1 MKTTNREQRQQL
13 KIQKELERA
22 LKDAF
27 YYGEQQKAKL
37 EVDVHNAIIDSLLSV
52 HHQVSD
58 PIDWLDLAL
67 ALPPHEP
74 AVYSINSLR
83 KILSDFTML
92 ASGEHLQLE
101 LQKMKDADDNEY
113 RTRFAEYQKN
123 ADEWLTLKN
132 LALRILQGDTV
143 AYGEALRLFQPFRE
157 LSDLGSEIK
166 FIANDSKKVSCSLLI
181 NGLEIIPNQVK
192 TLTTT
197 GKLSVKSMPKSIF
210 HDIYQDFACGCCLR
224 IGREIMALLPVDY
237 VLTQIEVTTKD
248 PASGNPTII
257 TILSVLLDRMTM
269 SSLNYSQLD
278 PSDSM
283 QNFAARGDVKIS
295 KKTGTFSPIAPLN
308 FDDFDLASNEGQCL
322 NSLKQKASNI
332 LARYKASK
340 K

>member
-1 MKTTNREQRQQL
+1 MKTTNPEQRQQV
-13 KIQKELERA
+13 KIQKKLERD
-22 LKDAF
+22 LKDSAK
-27 YYGEQQKAKL
+27 YGEQQRAKL
-37 EVDVHNAIIDSLLSV
+37 EVDVHNSIINSLLSV

-83 KILSDFTML
+83 KILSDFTTL

-113 RTRFAEYQKN
+113 RTRFTEFQKN
-123 ADEWLTLKN
+123 ANEWFTLKN
-132 LALRILQGDTV
+132 LASRMLQGDTA

-157 LSDLGSEIK
+157 LSDLGSEVK
-166 FIANDSKKVSCSLLI
+166 FLANDSKKVSCSLLI
-181 NGLEIIPNQVK
+181 NGLDIIPNEVK

-197 GKLSVKSMPKSIF
+197 GKISVKPMRKSIF

-224 IGREIMALLPVDY
+224 IGREIMALLPVEY

-248 PASGNPTII
+248 TSSGNPTII
-257 TILSVLLDRMTM
+257 PILSVLLDRKTM

-283 QNFAARGDVKIS
+283 QNFVARGDVKIS
-295 KKTGTFSPIAPLN
+295 KKTGTFSPITPLN
-308 FDDFDLASNEGQCL
+308 FDDFDLSPNEGQCL
-322 NSLKQKASNI
+322 NSLKQKVSNI
-332 LARYKASK
+332 LARFKASK